1 MVCARVFGSSGDSY
15 SRCLPLRYLQ
25 ILRVYGGVDA
35 IPFQPIYFHL
45 GLCQHHLHDGNDVLF
60 SALTGDIPLYNVV
73 LRSDDLTFIHLQST
87 ISSAQ
92 FVMPEDL
99 TPEMNVTRRSRIKLV
114 LKRIQYASPPSI
126 SLEGFFVIALTK
138 AITKRIW
145 KTAKNIKPAEKR
157 SARSRNAKP
166 RFL

>member
-1 MVCARVFGSSGDSY
+1 MF
-15 SRCLPLRYLQ
+15 
-25 ILRVYGGVDA
+25 
-35 IPFQPIYFHL
+35 
-45 GLCQHHLHDGNDVLF
+45 
-60 SALTGDIPLYNVV
+60 
-73 LRSDDLTFIHLQST
+73 HLQSG

-99 TPEMNVTRRSRIKLV
+99 TPELSVTRRSRIKIV
-114 LKRIQYASPPSI
+114 LKRTQYASPPSI
-126 SLEGFFVIALTK
+126 PLEGFFVIALTK

-145 KTAKNIKPAEKR
+145 KTAKDLKPAEKR

>member
-1 MVCARVFGSSGDSY
+1 MSLHRVGLF
-15 SRCLPLRYLQ
+15 
-25 ILRVYGGVDA
+25 RV
-35 IPFQPIYFHL
+35 
-45 GLCQHHLHDGNDVLF
+45 
-60 SALTGDIPLYNVV
+60 LTGDIPLYNVV
-73 LRSDDLTFIHLQST
+73 LRSDLTLAYLFHLQSA

-99 TPEMNVTRRSRIKLV
+99 TPELSVTRRSRIKIA
-114 LKRIQYASPPSI
+114 LKRIQYVCPPSI
-126 SLEGFFVIALTK
+126 PLERFFVIALTK

-145 KTAKNIKPAEKR
+145 KTAKDIKPAEKQ